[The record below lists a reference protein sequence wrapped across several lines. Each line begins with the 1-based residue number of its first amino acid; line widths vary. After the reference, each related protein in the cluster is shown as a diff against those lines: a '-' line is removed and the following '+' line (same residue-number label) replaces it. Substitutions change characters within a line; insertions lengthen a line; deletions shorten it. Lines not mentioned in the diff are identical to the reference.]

1 MPHAA
6 VQATALVPDEAERQ
20 EAEQASRAL
29 AALAGRDR
37 VHVEAEAEGMPR
49 QSFILPAAAVRLLT
63 DVLVHL
69 SQGQGVAVLPE
80 NAELTTQQAADMLNV
95 SRPYFVGLL
104 EAGVVPFHKAGT
116 HRRVRLR
123 DLVSYKEK
131 RQAASRAAMDE
142 LTAQAQELGL
152 GY

>member
-1 MPHAA
+1 
-6 VQATALVPDEAERQ
+6 
-20 EAEQASRAL
+20 
-29 AALAGRDR
+29 
-37 VHVEAEAEGMPR
+37 
-49 QSFILPAAAVRLLT
+49 
-63 DVLVHL
+63 
-69 SQGQGVAVLPE
+69 
-80 NAELTTQQAADMLNV
+80 LNV

-104 EAGVVPFHKAGT
+104 EAGIVPFHKAGT

-123 DLVSYKEK
+123 DLLAYKEK